1 MAVTV
6 EELEIVI
13 EAKIQEAL
21 NGLETVQ
28 KKLMETATKVAP
40 QFNKQMQ
47 AAMSGLASNL
57 VQPIEKAQQQ
67 MKSAMEQ
74 TQAVT
79 KKQSDAII
87 QQQKDIASQIQH
99 TTKELKKQSQ
109 AISKAV
115 SVENNVEKPL
125 KVPETPA
132 SKTGNDNQRHLYDM
146 THAAG
151 AVADSVGRTFQLME
165 GMKQASGEVAGIV
178 ANNLENVSK
187 KIQTQGALL
196 TQLQQKFAQT
206 VNSNGISP
214 KALQAQMKIL
224 NAEDDMRKLV
234 EQYNKIIER
243 AEKTADVV
251 KRTAQTMGDSYDML
265 IEKDAKRQEQM
276 FKGSGYDRFPDEP
289 AKPSKLASQIL
300 RDDTTADSAAQAQA
314 AAMQRASQA
323 VQQSIDRV
331 QKALES
337 MRQVSAQA
345 TGAVAAN
352 LENINQKMQAQ
363 QALLD
368 QLQEKLARAMA
379 SEGMS
384 EKTVRVQKQL
394 LGAESAM
401 RKLVDQYNKAA
412 ESAEEAADS
421 TEEIKDKAGGVE
433 RSAKKLPNPF
443 LQAAKATKSIKSGM
457 EKATASTKKFQQ
469 TAKTVTTKVEGF
481 FQKLGR
487 AIMAALPFLALAQA
501 FRKFSSFI
509 GEGIKSAINAPEI
522 ENMFAVALGNMA
534 AEADAFAKQFKKSL
548 GVDEYA
554 TKQMIGTFN
563 NMIATMGIGRKT
575 AYNMSRSL
583 TILANDMASL
593 YNVAPEQAFEN
604 LQSAMSGQSEAVR
617 KYGYILN
624 ETTIKQVALRHG
636 IIQEGQTLNENQKVL
651 ARYLALME
659 QSTAAQGDMARTIG
673 SLQNQLRILKGNIAA
688 AGRAI
693 GEAFIPFLE
702 AVIPWLNAFAIVL
715 QRLGT
720 SLARFTYSLF
730 GRDYDAEKKKQQDA
744 IKDAANI
751 TGGLEDV
758 ADAEKDVGK
767 EADKTKKKVQNMLA
781 PFDELYVIQQ
791 KTDEEKT
798 PENPNVPNL
807 EWDVPTLE
815 VPDGESPLEQLAD
828 RIMDKLRDIFKVF
841 RQAWENE
848 GQNTIDAAKYAFGS
862 LLEAIKAVG
871 RSFSEVWN
879 NGTGQ
884 EFVENILRLVQTILN
899 IIGDIASAF
908 TIAWEKAGAGTALIQ
923 QIFDAVNAVLELVIS
938 IGKAFREAWND
949 GRGVEIWDAILSIAT
964 NVFAI
969 VENLADRLRTAW
981 EQNDNGVKIWG
992 HILDI
997 VQDVLDFIDRITEA
1011 TANWAAQLDFGPLV
1025 GSFENLLGV
1034 IEQLV
1039 DSILNGLGWAYE
1051 NVLLPFGT
1059 WLIQTAAPA
1068 FLDAVA
1074 AVLGS
1079 SVWKDAARSIKDLYE
1094 NSLKP
1099 LAKWA
1104 ADKLMDF
1111 LNWIKSNGDAA
1122 AKIIITIG
1130 KGFLIWKSIKFANNI
1145 ATDFLNMVKTIKNSG
1160 LVKVIDGIKNAFMKM
1175 SGSASTET
1183 GKVSTSFKGMASN
1196 VSTSLSGL
1204 VSTVTTKIKGVAT
1217 AIATFAA
1224 TNPFGAVAIAVGVV
1238 ATAIGVTLYGE
1249 YKKTIDMME
1258 ERNMAKAFDGVPVS
1272 LDAVKASMEG
1282 IVQKYSELDQKVQEH
1297 KVAMQSLQTE
1307 YSTTISSI
1315 ETSFD
1320 VLKNGTAD
1328 VGTAM
1333 DNLGNGLMGLSS
1345 NIKSQVD
1352 TDGTYF
1358 YNTWKGIFDNTE
1370 VLTEEREAE
1379 ILQNIVSSN
1388 ETRKNEV
1395 DRIEGELQNLL
1406 AQWREAQIKGE
1417 QDKAAQ
1423 IEQEVRRHYDELA
1436 KIAEQEQARQAEV
1449 DKQRQML
1456 LAREILE
1463 GRQIVTKE
1471 NYQELLAQI
1480 DQDEKTA
1487 RDSAIGFQSEVR
1499 ANLEANHKSRM
1510 QELQNEGATQAE
1522 IDEEVKQ
1529 YTDAL
1534 SALNANYAKS
1544 LEEIGA
1550 EAVTSKTLLQQA
1562 FTDTAQDAKN
1572 VQDEFQGIQD
1582 KISSLNSYI
1591 EGQNR
1596 LFGTEFFDIDGIN
1609 SAQTELE
1616 TLQTKLQALVEANPE
1631 MFAKRWDGQFTF
1643 IATEAAEATREIQ
1656 NAIQTSIEESA
1667 RYAST
1672 EGGAISKNLFDGLK
1686 SGVNERLEEI
1696 RGTMGSVADAM
1707 ITRFNEDFQI
1717 HSPSQVMYE
1726 KGLYITQGLA
1736 QGITDNLKLVSDA
1749 INQLAE
1755 TIKTALQQTLS
1766 LGAGSENS
1774 GNNTFYQY
1782 GSQIV
1787 QGLAQGISENTQILT
1802 DTLNQTAEA
1811 INTSFKELFQIEDY
1825 SMVFY
1830 NYGMGFMQGLAQG
1843 VTEGIEIVREA
1854 FLAVGEAINT
1864 ALNEALAVLGG
1875 GEMGEE
1881 SSQGQNAGSGN
1892 GNVFYQFGAKLMM
1905 GLSQGITDTLPVV
1918 LETITVIS
1926 TSIIDAFKQ
1935 AFLID
1940 EFSQVFFDFG
1950 VLLMQSLADGITEG
1964 MALVQEQMEALAELI
1979 TQLYTDFI
1987 AEFSETLSND
1997 LESINQIVSD
2007 QMDEMVN
2014 IVSEAVDEAAKKISS
2029 LISKINS
2036 AISKARE
2043 LQSIASS
2050 VGGYSSGRNA
2060 RRSVSYAAD
2069 IPQFASGAVLRS
2081 PTVGLMAEYAGAASN
2096 PEIVTPQNILQEI
2109 MIESMSPAV
2118 SALSAKLDVLIEA
2131 VRQGKVEIKG
2141 DAAEFLHVMKK
2152 ADEGN
2157 SIMTGQSI
2165 FAPF

>member
-67 MKSAMEQ
+67 MRSA
-74 TQAVT
+74 TAKTSAATKRQADSIV
-79 KKQSDAII
+79 
-87 QQQKDIASQIQH
+87 QQQRDIEAAVQRA
-99 TTKELKKQSQ
+99 TDRLKE
-109 AISKAV
+109 
-115 SVENNVEKPL
+115 
-125 KVPETPA
+125 
-132 SKTGNDNQRHLYDM
+132 
-146 THAAG
+146 
-151 AVADSVGRTFQLME
+151 
-165 GMKQASGEVAGIV
+165 QASATG
-178 ANNLENVSK
+178 
-187 KIQTQGALL
+187 
-196 TQLQQKFAQT
+196 
-206 VNSNGISP
+206 
-214 KALQAQMKIL
+214 
-224 NAEDDMRKLV
+224 KLSMPDT
-234 EQYNKIIER
+234 EP
-243 AEKTADVV
+243 V
-251 KRTAQTMGDSYDML
+251 KS
-265 IEKDAKRQEQM
+265 
-276 FKGSGYDRFPDEP
+276 
-289 AKPSKLASQIL
+289 SKLASQIL
-300 RDDTTADSAAQAQA
+300 RDDATADSAAQAQA

-352 LENINQKMQAQ
+352 LENINQRIQAQ
-363 QALLD
+363 QSLLD
-368 QLQEKLARAMA
+368 QLRDKLAHAMA

-412 ESAEEAADS
+412 ESAEETADS

-848 GQNTIDAAKYAFGS
+848 GQNTIDAAKYAFES

-923 QIFDAVNAVLELVIS
+923 QIFDAMNAVLVLVKS
-938 IGKAFREAWND
+938 IGDAFRTAWND
-949 GRGVEIWDAILSIAT
+949 GSGVEIWSTILNIAT

-969 VENLADRLRTAW
+969 VENLADRLRVAW
-981 EQNDNGVKIWG
+981 EENNNGVEIWN
-992 HILDI
+992 HILDL
-997 VQDVLDFIDRITEA
+997 VQDVLDFLDRITGA

-1079 SVWKDAARSIKDLYE
+1079 SVWQTAAEAIKNLYE
-1094 NSLKP
+1094 NALLP
-1099 LAKWA
+1099 LAQWAGDAFMGFLTWIQENGDTVAGIIIAIGVAFAGWA
-1104 ADKLMDF
+1104 AIQGIMAAVETALKGVAGVITTVQQVAELASGMVSGLGKAFSFLLSPVGLITVAIVALVAEFIHLYNTSDEFRQKVTEAIEATKKVFISLWENAIKPVFEKVAQVFTDLWQNHLQPLLGKIDEFVSKLTQAALDIYNNFIAPIAEKLIELFGTFWADQFSLALDVIATFVSNMMNLVGNILEILTGVIDF
-1111 LNWIKSNGDAA
+1111 LVGVFTGDWDKAWSGIKGIFEGAWNGIVDFFGGIADILDALFGGIIKTAGDVINKLLEFIGIKDKTEEA
-1122 AKIIITIG
+1122 ATDIGEAVDHGTAQKIIEQ
-1130 KGFLIWKSIKFANNI
+1130 KSLPENAATEMVESAVAVAENI
-1145 ATDFLNMVKTIKNSG
+1145 ATT
-1160 LVKVIDGIKNAFMKM
+1160 NAPRIGTAYGNEL
-1175 SGSASTET
+1175 SSSITQTTPQVEASTSQLT
-1183 GKVSTSFKGMASN
+1183 DS
-1196 VSTSLSGL
+1196 
-1204 VSTVTTKIKGVAT
+1204 I
-1217 AIATFAA
+1217 
-1224 TNPFGAVAIAVGVV
+1224 
-1238 ATAIGVTLYGE
+1238 
-1249 YKKTIDMME
+1249 TI
-1258 ERNMAKAFDGVPVS
+1258 P
-1272 LDAVKASMEG
+1272 
-1282 IVQKYSELDQKVQEH
+1282 
-1297 KVAMQSLQTE
+1297 
-1307 YSTTISSI
+1307 
-1315 ETSFD
+1315 
-1320 VLKNGTAD
+1320 
-1328 VGTAM
+1328 
-1333 DNLGNGLMGLSS
+1333 
-1345 NIKSQVD
+1345 
-1352 TDGTYF
+1352 
-1358 YNTWKGIFDNTE
+1358 
-1370 VLTEEREAE
+1370 
-1379 ILQNIVSSN
+1379 
-1388 ETRKNEV
+1388 
-1395 DRIEGELQNLL
+1395 
-1406 AQWREAQIKGE
+1406 
-1417 QDKAAQ
+1417 
-1423 IEQEVRRHYDELA
+1423 
-1436 KIAEQEQARQAEV
+1436 
-1449 DKQRQML
+1449 
-1456 LAREILE
+1456 
-1463 GRQIVTKE
+1463 
-1471 NYQELLAQI
+1471 
-1480 DQDEKTA
+1480 
-1487 RDSAIGFQSEVR
+1487 
-1499 ANLEANHKSRM
+1499 
-1510 QELQNEGATQAE
+1510 
-1522 IDEEVKQ
+1522 
-1529 YTDAL
+1529 L
-1534 SALNANYAKS
+1534 SAL
-1544 LEEIGA
+1544 
-1550 EAVTSKTLLQQA
+1550 V
-1562 FTDTAQDAKN
+1562 
-1572 VQDEFQGIQD
+1572 
-1582 KISSLNSYI
+1582 
-1591 EGQNR
+1591 
-1596 LFGTEFFDIDGIN
+1596 
-1609 SAQTELE
+1609 
-1616 TLQTKLQALVEANPE
+1616 
-1631 MFAKRWDGQFTF
+1631 
-1643 IATEAAEATREIQ
+1643 
-1656 NAIQTSIEESA
+1656 
-1667 RYAST
+1667 T
-1672 EGGAISKNLFDGLK
+1672 EGEGTYSTGVSIVQNLAK
-1686 SGVNERLEEI
+1686 
-1696 RGTMGSVADAM
+1696 
-1707 ITRFNEDFQI
+1707 
-1717 HSPSQVMYE
+1717 
-1726 KGLYITQGLA
+1726 
-1736 QGITDNLKLVSDA
+1736 GITDNLKLVSDA
-1749 INQLAE
+1749 INKLAE
-1755 TIKTALQQTLS
+1755 TIKTAMQQALS
-1766 LGAGSENS
+1766 LGTGDENS

-1787 QGLAQGISENTQILT
+1787 QGIAQGISENTQIVT

-1811 INTSFKELFQIEDY
+1811 INTAFKELFQIEDY

-1843 VTEGIEIVREA
+1843 VTEGIEIVREV

-1875 GEMGEE
+1875 GEMGDEA
-1881 SSQGQNAGSGN
+1881 SQGQDTGGGN
-1892 GNVFYQFGAKLMM
+1892 GNAFYQFGTKLMM

-1926 TSIIDAFKQ
+1926 ANIIDAFKQ

-1950 VLLMQSLADGITEG
+1950 VLFMQSLADGITEG

-2014 IVSEAVDEAAKKISS
+2014 IVSQAVDEAAKEISS

-2060 RRSVSYAAD
+2060 RRTVSYSAD

-2096 PEIVTPQNILQEI
+2096 PEIVTPQNILQET
-2109 MIESMSPAV
+2109 MIESTFPAV

-2131 VRQGKVEIKG
+2131 VRQGRVEIKG

-2157 SIMTGQSI
+2157 SIMTGQPI